1 MTFLTI
7 LIALILQRFF
17 HFGPWFSQSWFNAY
31 ASWFKFTNKISD
43 WLGLIII
50 VLPMFIIL
58 AGINYLLGHFWLGF
72 IKVVFAII
80 ILLSYLDYHKPQAQE
95 TAAAIFMSAFDH
107 IFGVLFWYMIFGMYG
122 LALYIPITMLELS
135 NTNSKAQHVKD
146 WFDWIPIRLVS
157 LTYALV
163 GHFAPEF
170 DLLHKN
176 WLGGFAK
183 TENLKLNMGVAAA
196 ASEDMHTAIS
206 IVNRTLITWLI
217 VIAAFSLFVWLA

>member
-1 MTFLTI
+1 MTFLTVF
-7 LIALILQRFF
+7 IALILQIFF
-17 HFGPWFSQSWFNAY
+17 HFGPWLSQAGFNAY
-31 ASWFKFTNKISD
+31 LKWFRFTNKLND
-43 WLGLIII
+43 WVSLIII

-58 AGINYLLGHFWLGF
+58 AGINYLLGHYWLGF
-72 IKVVFAII
+72 FKLVFAIT
-80 ILLSYLDYHKPQAQE
+80 ILISYLDYHKPQKQE

-107 IFGVLFWYMIFGMYG
+107 IFGVLFWYVIFGMYG
-122 LALYIPITMLELS
+122 LAIYIPITMLELA

-146 WFDWIPIRLVS
+146 LLDWIPIRLVS

-183 TENLKLNMGVAAA
+183 TENLKLQMGLAAA
-196 ASEDMHTAIS
+196 ASDDTHTAIS
-206 IVNRTLITWLI
+206 IINRSLITWLI